1 MLWIQ
6 VYFLSCDILASAFL
20 FVSITSKVILNMSM
34 LEGAPAHSTISLLHW
49 WDFRLWKFVKPLAQ
63 KLEKEDQRE

>member
-1 MLWIQ
+1 MSVLWIQ

-49 WDFRLWKFVKPLAQ
+49 WDFRLPLAQ